1 MTLLQ
6 RRRSSGAC
14 LSSAGLLAL
23 LMGTTAAQAAIV
35 EFSGTFA
42 VTQTITV
49 LNANPYIVGETN
61 GNAVYEP
68 ELGETRPFFDE
79 YYRVLT
85 DEATVLGPTPDRD
98 ALLANP
104 INPYDSDL
112 LIQGTWRFDSSVL
125 RNLDGYSDPNGV
137 LLSEEN
143 LTGTFVIG
151 DFGIERFGIS
161 RVFVGNNFVDAT
173 IFDDTV
179 SRDVIAIQSAFV
191 DPEDGGIDGPLLIF
205 AKDDNWFEDTPENE
219 IPDFDGALTGFFF
232 EQQTNIEGTD
242 QGLFDEVIR
251 GLLIS
256 DTGGFTVLSDNSGS
270 DELNPILT
278 PDVTPNTDP
287 DSGLGD
293 TFSFDLSAAQL
304 EEAQTIWLDPDVA
317 TGYIY
322 TVTGAE
328 FGTITLPGV
337 SVPDPDGY
345 EIWIN
350 GVKVADV
357 VGEQVFDFVAAGYK
371 NLTSFEIRGINPDLL
386 IDPTDTAAFNLGVSF
401 LNFSQEPLSVSQTAI
416 IEFYDPTTPIPL
428 PAGGVLLLSG
438 LGALAALRRKRRA

>member
-125 RNLDGYSDPNGV
+125 RNLNDFSNPDGN
-137 LLSEEN
+137 LLSKEN

-357 VGEQVFDFVAAGYK
+357 VGEQVFDFVAEGYE

>member
-1 MTLLQ
+1 MTLFSR
-6 RRRSSGAC
+6 RRRSGAQF
-14 LSSAGLLAL
+14 SSAGILAL
-23 LMGTTAAQAAIV
+23 LMGSTAAQAAIV
-35 EFSGTFA
+35 EYSGTFA

-49 LNANPYIVGETN
+49 LNANPFVVGETN
-61 GNAVYEP
+61 GNAIYEP

-85 DEATVLGPTPDRD
+85 DEATVLGPAPDRD

-104 INPYDSDL
+104 VNPYDSNL
-112 LIQGTWRFDSSVL
+112 LIQGTWRFDDSVL
-125 RNLDGYSDPNGV
+125 RDLDRYSDPDGD
-137 LLSEEN
+137 LLAEDN

-161 RVFVGNNFVDAT
+161 RVFVGNNFVDES

-205 AKDDNWFEDTPENE
+205 AKDDNWFESTPDDQR
-219 IPDFDGALTGFFF
+219 PDFDGALTGFFF
-232 EQQTNIEGTD
+232 EQQTNIAGTD
-242 QGLFDEVIR
+242 DGLFDEVIR
-251 GLLIS
+251 GLLI
-256 DTGGFTVLSDNSGS
+256 TGTGELTTLSDNSGS
-270 DELNPILT
+270 DEFNPILT
-278 PDVTPNTDP
+278 PEVTPNTDP

-293 TFSFDLSAAQL
+293 TFSFDLSEAQL
-304 EEAQTIWLDPDVA
+304 QEAQTIWLDPDVA
-317 TGYIY
+317 TGYVY

-345 EIWIN
+345 EIWID

-357 VGEQVFDFVAAGYK
+357 LGEQVFDFVAAGYA

-401 LNFSQEPLSVSQTAI
+401 LNFSQGPLGVSQTAI
-416 IEFYDPTTPIPL
+416 VEFYDPATPIPL